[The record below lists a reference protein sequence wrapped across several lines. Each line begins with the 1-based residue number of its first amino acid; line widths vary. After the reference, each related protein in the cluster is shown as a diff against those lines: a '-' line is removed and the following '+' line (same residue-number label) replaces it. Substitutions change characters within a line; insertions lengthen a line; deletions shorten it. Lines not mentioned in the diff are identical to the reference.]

1 MDDLKHSQLDDV
13 GRLFEVVVTR
23 KHTQPSPGTWE
34 TMISDFE
41 SPKINEKE
49 IADRIRQYLKLS
61 KLFLL
66 SNKIVLLMLL
76 LSINCIVQ
84 SFA

>member
-13 GRLFEVVVTR
+13 GRLFEVVITR

-49 IADRIRQYLKLS
+49 IADGIRQHLKLS
-61 KLFLL
+61 ELFLL
-66 SNKIVLLMLL
+66 SIQRFF
-76 LSINCIVQ
+76 INTVTVDKLYITI
-84 SFA
+84 F